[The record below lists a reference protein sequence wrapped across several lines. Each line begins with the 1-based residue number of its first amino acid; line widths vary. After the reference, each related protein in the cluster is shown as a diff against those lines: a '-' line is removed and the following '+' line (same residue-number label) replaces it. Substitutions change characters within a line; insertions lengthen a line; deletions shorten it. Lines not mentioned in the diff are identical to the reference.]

1 MIFKRRRIYLDT
13 AAATPV
19 DSRVVK
25 SMMPYF
31 SKISGNPS
39 SLHREGVLAGKGLA
53 FARQKISELLKAHSD
68 EIIFTSGGT
77 EGDNLAILGT
87 AHGLLSSH
95 KIAKPGHIITSS
107 IEHQA
112 VLEACRMLEKEGWEV
127 SYLPVSVDGLV
138 DLTEL
143 EKSLRPETV
152 LVSIIY
158 ANNEI
163 GTIQPIREIAKI
175 LRDFRKKNNDLR
187 LPYFHTDACQ
197 APRFLSLSVEKLGVD
212 LLTINGSKIYG
223 PKGVG
228 CLFVKR
234 NTFLA
239 PILFGGGQERGL
251 RSGTENVAGAVGLAT
266 ALELVLDSQEK
277 DNEKIR
283 VVQAYFI
290 DQLVSLAN
298 VFINGVVGDNRLP
311 NNINVTFPGVLA
323 EWLVI
328 SLDAK
333 GIACSAGSAC
343 STHHR
348 DDSHVIMSLGRDRD
362 YADSTIRFSLDKL
375 TTKKDIDYVISC
387 LKSILA
393 QSKKLI
399 A

>member
-13 AAATPV
+13 AATTPV
-19 DSRVVK
+19 DPRVIK
-25 SMMPYF
+25 SMLPYF
-31 SKISGNPS
+31 SQVSGNPS
-39 SLHREGVLAGKGLA
+39 SLHREGVLAGKGLSS
-53 FARQKISELLKAHSD
+53 ARQKISQLLRAHSD

-77 EGDNLAILGT
+77 EGDNLAILGV
-87 AHGLLSSH
+87 AHGLLSNH
-95 KIAKPGHIITSS
+95 KLDRPGHIITSS

-112 VLEACRMLEKEGWEV
+112 VLEACHRLEREGWEV
-127 SYLPVSVDGLV
+127 SYLPVTTEGLI
-138 DLTEL
+138 DLEEL
-143 EKSLRPETV
+143 EKSLRPETA

-163 GTIQPIREIAKI
+163 GTIQPIRQVAKI

-187 LPYFHTDACQ
+187 LPYFHIDACQ
-197 APRFLSLSVEKLGVD
+197 VPRFLTLDVEKLGVD
-212 LLTINGSKIYG
+212 LMTINGSKIYG

-234 NTFLA
+234 NTFLE
-239 PILFGGGQERGL
+239 PILVGGGQERGL

-266 ALELVLDSQEK
+266 ALELVLHSQEK

-283 VVQAYFI
+283 AVQTYFI
-290 DQLVSLAN
+290 DQLISLPGAS
-298 VFINGVVGDNRLP
+298 INGIVGENRLP
-311 NNINVTFPGVLA
+311 NNISVTFPGVLA

-343 STHHR
+343 SAHHR
-348 DDSHVIMSLGRDRD
+348 DDSHVIMSLGKDRD
-362 YADSTIRFSLDKL
+362 YADSTVRFSLDKI

-387 LKSILA
+387 LKSILT